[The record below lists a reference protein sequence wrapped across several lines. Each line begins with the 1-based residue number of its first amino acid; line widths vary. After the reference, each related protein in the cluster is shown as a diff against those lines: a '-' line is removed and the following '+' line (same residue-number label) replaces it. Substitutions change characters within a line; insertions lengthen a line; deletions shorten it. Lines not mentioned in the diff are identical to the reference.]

1 MKNQRNAIVW
11 ALVSWLVRRWL
22 RQRTA
27 RVAGLAGGATAG
39 RGRVRSVLGAFVL
52 VGVLAGAFIAWRR
65 LAGREPD
72 EWETAVDVSPEP
84 APVGDAIPA

>member
-11 ALVSWLVRRWL
+11 ALVSWLVRRWV

-27 RVAGLAGGATAG
+27 RVTSLAGGTMAT
-39 RGRVRSVLGAFVL
+39 RGRVRSTLAALAL
-52 VGVLAGAFIAWRR
+52 VGVLVGGLIAWRK
-65 LAGREPD
+65 LAGESD
-72 EWETAVDVSPEP
+72 EWETAVDVTPEP

>member
-27 RVAGLAGGATAG
+27 RVTSLAGGTVRA
-39 RGRVRSVLGAFVL
+39 RGGMRSVLGALAL
-52 VGVLAGAFIAWRR
+52 VGVLAGAFVAWRK
-65 LAGREPD
+65 LVGESE
-72 EWETAVDVSPEP
+72 EWETSVDVTPEP
-84 APVGDAIPA
+84 APVGDALPA